1 MFKLQLQIVRC
12 LFLAGLACFVI
23 PAQQLPLE
31 DIHVEKKPGSES
43 GRAVVTV
50 NAKLRR
56 VASNTYQAWPL
67 AKGRNALVLVG
78 TGQHG
83 TREIHLYYV
92 DGETR
97 KRRDL
102 GAVPFSTAQLSEVS
116 TGDGKAAFVLSGQA
130 DGKSHIVVADAD
142 AVHGRLNASPIKVDG
157 AKLTFSES
165 AGAAEKTLRV
175 GSLLAEHLT
184 GIYAFNQVA
193 LPQLPSQRA
202 AFVQFLRDGSAV
214 LEARD
219 GLSEKGRWW
228 TDGRTMYV
236 TQEKAVIVKV
246 PQADLSPATGVPAGT
261 QLTLRL
267 LQPLASNKVKSG
279 DPIEAVLISPG
290 SVDGKIYFPQ
300 RSIFKGTLVGAQGVG
315 WGLKHETAA
324 LMLEFNRVI
333 LPDDEK
339 VEINTKLQ
347 RVENAQEKV
356 NANGKIQGI
365 RSTGTLGRSAEN
377 KVASVANVDPIGYI
391 FTNAAATAALGF
403 AEPEILYPAGTE
415 VIVEVTAPVVRTKTF
430 PRVIPAVAP
439 SPEDKKAL
447 LQFTRQLSFR
457 TTTQAS
463 NKPSDIT
470 NLLFIGPEDG
480 LRRAF
485 KAAGWTPADQL
496 TANTTF
502 QTVKTLAG
510 NETYRQAP
518 MSMLLLNERPP
529 VFTLTKTTNTF
540 ASRHHLRVFDPHL
553 LFDKSAV
560 FTASST
566 QDIGIGFSK
575 AHKTF
580 IHVIDQYID
589 NERTKVVNDLE
600 FTGCVEA
607 AQLVPRPWVPLDAY
621 NSTGDRLRTDG
632 EIAVL
637 RISDCTNP
645 QTTSTAN
652 AVPPNRLERII
663 RDTLLSV
670 RNDLYRGNLV
680 YQGVN
685 GTIQLRNYLA
695 HKDDLKADRGAWR
708 KSDLSGTN
716 FQGASTITAERQP
729 ALRAEPLE
737 ERSAETP
744 PDARTI
750 SHRWDPPRYEIALH
764 GGYLRSP
771 NAQVES
777 LGAFLTPLP
786 GHEDLAYGAVAL
798 ADAVDPGWTAGISLT
813 LNTWRWVSNEFAYT
827 YQRGK
832 YQYGSITVGSGPSDG
847 LVTDSSGLTT
857 RQFAYNVLVHARPA
871 ESRWRPYIAAG
882 PVIQLVALTDATVK
896 KPAGVFRLGL
906 QNVGLFKS
914 AFDFGDTP
922 PLEGGGIFQF
932 GLQYGGGIK
941 FRVLPRFTM
950 QADFRETWSS
960 NPRFLRDSY
969 TTEYFDTENY
979 KVEYLPRSSQQ
990 KFRQQ
995 RISLGF
1001 AFTF

>member
-1 MFKLQLQIVRC
+1 MSSTRPQTSVAC
-12 LFLAGLACFVI
+12 CFVAVMLCSALA
-23 PAQQLPLE
+23 AQQLPLA
-31 DIHVEKKPGSES
+31 DIHVEKKPGAST
-43 GRAVVTV
+43 GRAVVTA
-50 NAKLRR
+50 NGKFRR
-56 VASNTYQAWPL
+56 IASGAYQAWPL
-67 AKGRNALVLVG
+67 AAGKNALALTAVDAKG
-78 TGQHG
+78 KHET
-83 TREIHLYYV
+83 HLLYI

-102 GAVPFSTAQLSEVS
+102 GNVPFSSATLAEQS
-116 TGDGKAAFVLSGQA
+116 TKDGKPAFILSGE
-130 DGKSHIVVADAD
+130 GPHIVIADED
-142 AVHGRLNASPIKVDG
+142 GVHGRLD
-157 AKLTFSES
+157 AKLVRVSDSQLTYRENGN
-165 AGAAEKTLRV
+165 GAEQFVSL
-175 GSLLAEHLT
+175 GHLLAEDLT
-184 GIYAFNQVA
+184 GIYA
-193 LPQLPSQRA
+193 LPRSTSPSA
-202 AFVQFLRDGSAV
+202 AIAQFLRDGSAV
-214 LEARD
+214 LEAQ
-219 GLSEKGRWW
+219 GGTAEKTRWW

-236 TQEKAVIVKV
+236 ERSSNTVFRVLQSG
-246 PQADLSPATGVPAGT
+246 LSPVSGIPAGT

-279 DPIEAVLISPG
+279 DPVEAVLISPA
-290 SVDGKIYFPQ
+290 SDQGKIYLP
-300 RSIFKGTLVGAQGVG
+300 RGSTFKGVISQAHGVG

-324 LMLEFNRVI
+324 LTLDFRQVS
-333 LPDDEK
+333 LPDGET
-339 VEINTKLQ
+339 VPIPTQLE
-347 RVENAQEKV
+347 RVENSQEKV
-356 NANGKIQGI
+356 NDKGKIQGI
-365 RSTGTLGRSAEN
+365 RSTGTLGHSAEN
-377 KVASVANVDPIGYI
+377 KVASVASVDPIGYI
-391 FTNAAATAALGF
+391 FTNTAATAALGF

-430 PRVIPAVAP
+430 PSTIPSLTS
-439 SPEDKKAL
+439 SPEGNQAL
-447 LQFTRQLSFR
+447 LQFARQLSYR

-463 NKPSDIT
+463 EKPSDIT
-470 NLLFIGPEDG
+470 NLLFIGPEEG
-480 LRRAF
+480 IRRAF

-510 NETYRQAP
+510 NETYRRAP
-518 MSMLLLNERPP
+518 MSMLLLDERPP

-540 ASRHHLRVFDPHL
+540 SSRHHLRVFDPHVL
-553 LFDKSAV
+553 YEGSPV

-566 QDIGIGFSK
+566 QDIGIGFSR

-607 AQLVPRPWVPLDAY
+607 AQLLPRPWAPLDAY

-632 EIAVL
+632 AIAVL
-637 RISDCTNP
+637 HIGECMHP
-645 QTTSTAN
+645 QTTSTTN
-652 AVPPNRLERII
+652 AVPPNRLQRIT
-663 RDTLLSV
+663 RDTLLSI

-708 KSDLSGTN
+708 KTDISGTD
-716 FQGASTITAERQP
+716 FQGISTVSQDRQSALTAKPQK
-729 ALRAEPLE
+729 E
-737 ERSAETP
+737 ESAVIP
-744 PDARTI
+744 PDAQKI

-764 GGYLRSP
+764 GGYLRFP
-771 NAQVES
+771 NAQGES
-777 LGAFLTPLP
+777 LGALLTPLP
-786 GHEDLAYGAVAL
+786 GHEDLPFGAVAL
-798 ADAVDPGWTAGISLT
+798 ADSVDPGWTIGISLT

-827 YQRGK
+827 YQRGI
-832 YQYGSITVGSGPSDG
+832 YQYASVNIGTGPADG
-847 LVTDSSGLTT
+847 LETDASGIAT
-857 RQFAYNVLVHARPA
+857 RQFAYNVLVHARPP
-871 ESRWRPYIAAG
+871 ESRWRPYVAAG
-882 PVIQLVALTDATVK
+882 PVFQLIALTDSTVK
-896 KPAGVFRLGL
+896 KPSGAFRLGL
-906 QNVGLFKS
+906 QNIGLFKS

-941 FRVLPRFTM
+941 FRVLPRFTV
-950 QADFRETWSS
+950 QADFRETWSP

-979 KVEYLPRSSQQ
+979 KVEYLPRTSQQ

-995 RISLGF
+995 RISIGF